1 MPKTSPY
8 AAQLQRIP
16 VQSDAI
22 DVRGT
27 RTRYWEYGD
36 ADAGLTLVF
45 VHGFRGD
52 HHGLEPVAAHL
63 PGMRIIAPDLP
74 GFGESAR
81 FSDAPHDV
89 EHYAQWLIDFT
100 HALSLDGRIV
110 IVGHS
115 FGSIIVS
122 AAVAAGLDTQR
133 VILINPIAAP
143 ALAGPRGILTR
154 LAVAY
159 YRASAVL
166 PAPVGF
172 ALLRNRIIV
181 RVMSETMAKTRDAR
195 LRSWIHSQHD
205 AYFSAFTDR
214 GVVLEAFRASVS
226 TDVSEVAAGIV
237 QPVLL
242 IASDRD
248 DLTPIAA
255 QQRLASLFDDA
266 TLRVIPN
273 VGHLIH
279 YEAPADAARYIQEF
293 LGKGGL

>member
-1 MPKTSPY
+1 MPKTTPY
-8 AAQLQRIP
+8 AEQLKRIP
-16 VQSDAI
+16 VRDAVI
-22 DVRGT
+22 DVLAT
-27 RTRYWEYGD
+27 STRYWEYGKSD
-36 ADAGLTLVF
+36 APLTLVF

-52 HHGLEPVAAHL
+52 HHGLEPVVANL
-63 PGMRIIAPDLP
+63 SGVRIIAPDLP
-74 GFGESAR
+74 GFGESSR
-81 FSDAPHDV
+81 FADRRHDI
-89 EHYAQWLIDFT
+89 ENYADWLAEFT
-100 HALSLDGRIV
+100 RVLGIEGTAV

-122 AAVAAGLDTQR
+122 AAVARGLAAPR
-133 VILINPIAAP
+133 VVLINPIAAP

-159 YRASAVL
+159 YRAGALL
-166 PAPVGF
+166 PARLGF
-172 ALLRNRIIV
+172 SLLRNPMIV
-181 RVMSETMAKTRDAR
+181 RVMSETMAKTRDKK
-195 LRSWIHSQHD
+195 LRGWIHDQHD
-205 AYFSAFTDR
+205 AYFSAFADR
-214 GVVLEAFRASVS
+214 DVVLEAFKASVS
-226 TDVSEVAAGIV
+226 NDVSEFAGHID

-255 QQRLASLFDDA
+255 QQHLTSLFAAA

-293 LGKGGL
+293 VGRGDL